1 MSEKKINILVDIVRL
16 LIIVLISG
24 VLVSSI
30 IFMVSEDPWLAIYS
44 VFVGPFESMRRIGNI
59 VEAASPLMFT
69 ALAVIII
76 FKSGQFSMIAEGSF
90 FIGAMGATMVGI
102 AWKLP
107 AGLHSIA
114 ALAAAALLGAIV
126 AMAPAFLKR
135 QWGVDELVTSIMF
148 NYVVQFFALYMIN
161 YHFREMG
168 SSSLVS
174 TEIEKTAGLPVVL
187 KGTRVHAGILLGLV
201 LCVVV
206 WILMNYTSFGKKVN
220 TCGDNPLFAKYAG
233 LKVTGIMFISQ
244 IIAGAIA
251 GIGGGAE
258 LLGMYSRFKWS
269 ASPGYGWTG
278 IVVALLAR
286 NNPVLVPFAALFI
299 GYLNIGADI
308 MARSSDIG
316 REFVGVI
323 QGVMM
328 FLVASE
334 ALLKGWR
341 QHLIVKKAKME
352 SEGVVHE

>member
-126 AMAPAFLKR
+126 AMVPAFLKR

-148 NYVVQFFALYMIN
+148 NYVVQFFCIIYDQL
-161 YHFREMG
+161 
-168 SSSLVS
+168 
-174 TEIEKTAGLPVVL
+174 
-187 KGTRVHAGILLGLV
+187 
-201 LCVVV
+201 
-206 WILMNYTSFGKKVN
+206 SF
-220 TCGDNPLFAKYAG
+220 P
-233 LKVTGIMFISQ
+233 
-244 IIAGAIA
+244 
-251 GIGGGAE
+251 
-258 LLGMYSRFKWS
+258 
-269 ASPGYGWTG
+269 
-278 IVVALLAR
+278 
-286 NNPVLVPFAALFI
+286 
-299 GYLNIGADI
+299 
-308 MARSSDIG
+308 
-316 REFVGVI
+316 
-323 QGVMM
+323 
-328 FLVASE
+328 
-334 ALLKGWR
+334 
-341 QHLIVKKAKME
+341 
-352 SEGVVHE
+352 